1 LSHVP
6 LKLLN
11 EIDLPARLAEALRAG
26 DRGAA
31 ARFRMSPELS
41 YGRHAGPA
49 PHDARHAA
57 VVLLLFERNGRW
69 HIPLTERSQTLT
81 RHGGQM
87 SLPGG
92 SIDKGETSEQAALRE
107 LHEELGIETNVQI
120 LGRLADCYI
129 YASNFL
135 VTPWLATIPT
145 DPQWKPHDREV
156 QRIVELP
163 LETLLDDA
171 AIGQTTIVRGP
182 LQFHA
187 PCIQFE
193 SACIWGAT
201 SVILCELADVLRNL
215 ISH

>member
-1 LSHVP
+1 MATP
-6 LKLLN
+6 LAIN
-11 EIDLPARLAEALRAG
+11 DLPARLADALRAG

-31 ARFRMSPELS
+31 ARVRMSPELG

-57 VVLLLFERNGRW
+57 VILLLFQRNGRW
-69 HIPLTERSQTLT
+69 HIPLTERPQTLT

-92 SIDKGETSEQAALRE
+92 SIDAGETSEQAALRE
-107 LHEELGIETNVQI
+107 LHEELGVETHVQI

-135 VTPWLATIPT
+135 VTPWLATIPS
-145 DPQWKPHDREV
+145 DPKWKPHDREV

-163 LETLLDDA
+163 LEMLLDDEV
-171 AIGQTTIVRGP
+171 IGRTTIVRGP
-182 LQFHA
+182 LRFHA

-193 SACIWGAT
+193 SACVWGAT
-201 SVILCELADVLRNL
+201 SVILCELADIVRQL
-215 ISH
+215 